1 MQNEKGTEFL
11 SRRQRR
17 TACTAI
23 INNNNS
29 MVVKRG
35 EQLLGCGEPYRGTPE
50 VLHVFLCKRG
60 ILKHSSCSIC
70 TGKCDPFYTIF
81 PISKLASRVI
91 YLMVGIEAPFALAKN
106 VTGRIL
112 FPHYLNCNYISMHI
126 AYCMTWHTMLDGE
139 SLQI

>member
-1 MQNEKGTEFL
+1 
-11 SRRQRR
+11 
-17 TACTAI
+17 
-23 INNNNS
+23 

-35 EQLLGCGEPYRGTPE
+35 EQLLGCGEPYSRGTPE

-60 ILKHSSCSIC
+60 ILKHSSPAQSVLGNV
-70 TGKCDPFYTIF
+70 THFTIF

-112 FPHYLNCNYISMHI
+112 FPHYLNCNYISLHI
-126 AYCMTWHTMLDGE
+126 AYCMTWHTICWMANLYKYNEQRTKRD
-139 SLQI
+139 LVNK